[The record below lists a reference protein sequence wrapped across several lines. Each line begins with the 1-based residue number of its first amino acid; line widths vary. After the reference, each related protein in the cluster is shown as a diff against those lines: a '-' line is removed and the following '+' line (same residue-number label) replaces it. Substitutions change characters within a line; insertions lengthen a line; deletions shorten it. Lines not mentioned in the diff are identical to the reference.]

1 MTERYSKIRL
11 FLSVLLFLF
20 WILIGIEA
28 YPLGISF
35 IKWQPFIILLGSSLL
50 FTFNKTW
57 ADIVSIF
64 TFVFALIYTFVN
76 IYLSY
81 EFLES
86 ESSFISFLIWQLSL
100 DVLNPFGLTV
110 FILIVLYLVID
121 LCKKQ
126 KFNNYK

>member
-1 MTERYSKIRL
+1 MTEHYSKIRL

-20 WILIGIEA
+20 WILIGIEI
-28 YPLGISF
+28 YPLGFSF

-86 ESSFISFLIWQLSL
+86 ESNFISFLIWQLSL
-100 DVLNPFGLTV
+100 DVLSPFGLTV

-121 LCKKQ
+121 LCKKR